1 MSTTD
6 YILKLINQQQNR
18 LNVFVNVEK
27 HEVEMI
33 NFIANENG
41 WSELQIIELIL
52 DYYQLTT
59 KSL

>member
-6 YILKLINQQQNR
+6 YILQLINKQQNR
-18 LNVFVNVEK
+18 LNKFVNVEK

-52 DYYQLTT
+52 DYYKLTT

>member
-18 LNVFVNVEK
+18 LNIFVNVEK

-52 DYYQLTT
+52 DYYQLT
-59 KSL
+59 

>member
-6 YILKLINQQQNR
+6 YILQLINKQQNR
-18 LNVFVNVEK
+18 LNKFVNVEK

-33 NFIANENG
+33 NFIANENW

-52 DYYQLTT
+52 DYYQLT
-59 KSL
+59 